1 MFSVRNISLFISLS
15 SRFYLLFSPN
25 WKFNALYNMSDT
37 TNWGGSRTA
46 ATSKMERFV
55 IIVNVRKP
63 LTIITKHSILDVT
76 AVLDPSLTNSK
87 AFLTEVQYW
96 KINLENSHSGDRY
109 ILLKDA
115 GGFDWINLWKNWL
128 MDEPNSIVKLV
139 KQELLLKYFLLKF
152 ACIGTRVIQKTC

>member
-1 MFSVRNISLFISLS
+1 
-15 SRFYLLFSPN
+15 
-25 WKFNALYNMSDT
+25 MSDT

-55 IIVNVRKP
+55 IIVNGWKP

-96 KINLENSHSGDRY
+96 KINLENSHSGDR
-109 ILLKDA
+109 
-115 GGFDWINLWKNWL
+115 
-128 MDEPNSIVKLV
+128 
-139 KQELLLKYFLLKF
+139 
-152 ACIGTRVIQKTC
+152 